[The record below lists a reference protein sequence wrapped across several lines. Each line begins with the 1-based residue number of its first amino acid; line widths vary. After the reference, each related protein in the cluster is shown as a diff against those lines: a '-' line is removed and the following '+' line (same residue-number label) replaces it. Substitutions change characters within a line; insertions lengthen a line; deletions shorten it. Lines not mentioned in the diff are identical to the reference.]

1 MAHNVPPQW
10 EAAQFT
16 FNAEDQ
22 AAEWQIFYIK
32 AIDYLEALDIDPD
45 QEDDTRRGW
54 KQIKMM
60 FKGQTLQTLLENNT
74 ITQKGQCI
82 PSKALQA
89 IQTTIKEDEKF
100 WHYRDE
106 IFRDVRQQEH
116 EGIQTLNARIT
127 NLVNNCKLTDKPTKE
142 TVKIMLLAHAVKFH
156 EARDWIRLQ
165 DQSTLTYTSLLNH
178 CKHLEQQCK

>member
-1 MAHNVPPQW
+1 MAHNIPPQR
-10 EAAQFT
+10 EAPQFT

-22 AAEWQIFYIK
+22 AAEWQRFYIK
-32 AIDYLEALDIDPD
+32 AIDYLEALDIDTD
-45 QEDDTRRGW
+45 QEDDIQRGW

-60 FKGQTLQTLLENNT
+60 FKGEDRQTLQTLLENNT
-74 ITQKGQCI
+74 ITQEDQCI

-89 IQTTIKEDEKF
+89 IQTTIKADDHF

-106 IFRDVRQQEH
+106 FFSDVRQQAH
-116 EGIQTLNARIT
+116 EWIQTLNTRIT
-127 NLVNNCKLTDKPTKE
+127 SLVNKCKFTNAPTKE

-178 CKHLEQQCK
+178 C